1 MMIYYT
7 NATNTPKQVTFCLKV
22 PGNTEAEEW
31 GEYDPGTFD
40 SFLPEEYQNGLG
52 MSQNPGAFF
61 TSYEAPEVAPEDN
74 DYQIGTASKKTLH
87 GDETGD
93 DESNKVYGYDRY
105 IYTNEPD
112 DPTKVSES
120 KRTDTD
126 YQGQRVQVTTEETGS
141 QRVQV
146 NNGFQEEFVPGL
158 NPESGRISSGV
169 FLEWKLTFYG
179 TGPDDSVSG
188 YGDDDD
194 DSDGTSDIDLDL

>member
-1 MMIYYT
+1 M
-7 NATNTPKQVTFCLKV
+7 PDDF
-22 PGNTEAEEW
+22 
-31 GEYDPGTFD
+31 
-40 SFLPEEYQNGLG
+40 QNGLG
-52 MSQNPGAFF
+52 MNQNPGAFY
-61 TSYEAPEVAPEDN
+61 TSYETPDTLPESN
-74 DYQIGTASKKTLH
+74 NYQVTTAAKKTLQ
-87 GDETGD
+87 DEETGD
-93 DESNKVYGYDRY
+93 DESDKVYGYDRY
-105 IYTNEPD
+105 IYTNEPED
-112 DPTKVSES
+112 TAKISES

-188 YGDDDD
+188 YSDDDD
-194 DSDGTSDIDLDL
+194 DSDPASDIALDL

>member
-1 MMIYYT
+1 M
-7 NATNTPKQVTFCLKV
+7 
-22 PGNTEAEEW
+22 PGNAEAEDW
-31 GEYDPGTFD
+31 GDYDPGTYD
-40 SFLPEEYQNGLG
+40 TFLPEEFQNGVG
-52 MSQNPGAFF
+52 MSQEPGAFF
-61 TSYEAPEVAPEDN
+61 TSYETPEAAPQDSN
-74 DYQIGTASKKTLH
+74 YQIETASKKTLH
-87 GDETGD
+87 DEDTGD

-105 IYTNEPD
+105 IYTNDPE
-112 DPTKVSES
+112 DPTKLSEN

-179 TGPDDSVSG
+179 TGPEDSVSG

-194 DSDGTSDIDLDL
+194 DATSDVDLDL

>member
-1 MMIYYT
+1 
-7 NATNTPKQVTFCLKV
+7 
-22 PGNTEAEEW
+22 
-31 GEYDPGTFD
+31 
-40 SFLPEEYQNGLG
+40 
-52 MSQNPGAFF
+52 MSQDSGAFY
-61 TSYEAPEVAPEDN
+61 TSYETPEVAPEDN
-74 DYQIGTASKKTLH
+74 NYRIATASKKTLH
-87 GDETGD
+87 DDETGD
-93 DESNKVYGYDRY
+93 DESDKVYGYDRY

-112 DPTKVSES
+112 DLTKVSQS

-179 TGPDDSVSG
+179 TGPEDSESG

-194 DSDGTSDIDLDL
+194 DNDATSDIDLDL

>member
-1 MMIYYT
+1 
-7 NATNTPKQVTFCLKV
+7 
-22 PGNTEAEEW
+22 
-31 GEYDPGTFD
+31 
-40 SFLPEEYQNGLG
+40 
-52 MSQNPGAFF
+52 MSQNPGAFY
-61 TSYEAPEVAPEDN
+61 TSYETPDVTQEN
-74 DYQIGTASKKTLH
+74 NNYQITAAAKKTLQDD
-87 GDETGD
+87 DETGD
-93 DESNKVYGYDRY
+93 DESDKVYGYDRH
-105 IYTNEPD
+105 IYTNEPS
-112 DPTKVSES
+112 KISQS

-194 DSDGTSDIDLDL
+194 DNDATRASDIDLDL

>member
-1 MMIYYT
+1 MLFF
-7 NATNTPKQVTFCLKV
+7 QV
-22 PGNTEAEEW
+22 PGNAEAEEW
-31 GEYDPGTFD
+31 GDYEPGMFD
-40 SFLPEEYQNGLG
+40 SIVPEDFQNGVG
-52 MSQNPGAFF
+52 MSQDPNAFVTAYETPGV
-61 TSYEAPEVAPEDN
+61 TQDN
-74 DYQIGTASKKTLH
+74 SYQIDKASKKSLN
-87 GDETGD
+87 DEDTGD
-93 DESNKVYGYDRY
+93 DESNQVYGYDRY

-112 DPTKVSES
+112 VLPKVSES

-188 YGDDDD
+188 DNSDDDD
-194 DSDGTSDIDLDL
+194 ENDSSDVDIDL

>member
-1 MMIYYT
+1 M
-7 NATNTPKQVTFCLKV
+7 TFCLKV
-22 PGNTEAEEW
+22 PGNSEAEEW
-31 GEYDPGTFD
+31 GDYDPGTFD
-40 SFLPEEYQNGLG
+40 TFLPEEFQDGVG
-52 MSQNPGAFF
+52 MSQNPGAFY
-61 TSYEAPEVAPEDN
+61 TSYETPNVASEN
-74 DYQIGTASKKTLH
+74 NNYQITAAAKKTLQDD
-87 GDETGD
+87 DETGD
-93 DESNKVYGYDRY
+93 DESDKVYGYDRY
-105 IYTNEPD
+105 IYTNEPS
-112 DPTKVSES
+112 KISQS

-194 DSDGTSDIDLDL
+194 DNDASHTSDIDLDL